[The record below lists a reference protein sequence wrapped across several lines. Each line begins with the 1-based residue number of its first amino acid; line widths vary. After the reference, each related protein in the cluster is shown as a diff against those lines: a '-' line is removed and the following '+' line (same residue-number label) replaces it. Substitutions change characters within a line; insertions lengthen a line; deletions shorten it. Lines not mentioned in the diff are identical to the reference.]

1 MYFNVFSL
9 TVYMSFV
16 FLDISI
22 FTLFFRA
29 LLCGLWYHLTS
40 LILMNVQFDFIF
52 ITNESNAVLQNAA
65 IYLYSLE

>member
-1 MYFNVFSL
+1 MYFDVFSL

-16 FLDISI
+16 FLGISI

-29 LLCGLWYHLTS
+29 SLCDLWYHLTS

-52 ITNESNAVLQNAA
+52 ITNKSNAVLQNAA